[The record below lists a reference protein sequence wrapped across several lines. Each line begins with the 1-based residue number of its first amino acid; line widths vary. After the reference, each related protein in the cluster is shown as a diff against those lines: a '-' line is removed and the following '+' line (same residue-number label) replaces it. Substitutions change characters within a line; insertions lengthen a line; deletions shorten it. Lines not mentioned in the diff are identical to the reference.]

1 MNLLHRFFKSSNAL
15 VEIGNQYL
23 FGLQGKDVNIPL
35 AHQYLVV
42 AASKGN
48 KNAVQVLETM
58 FAPDS
63 AELCAEMKQGFEEF
77 RKVRL
82 AVEAGDPA
90 ACFLY
95 GVGKLRD
102 DADDYMYNKGLAWV
116 RHSAEMEFVPAMHVY
131 GCELLNGKRIPK
143 DSEMGKAYI
152 KRAAS
157 KGYAKAIRT
166 LYSLGEE
173 VLAIKYANEFA
184 SDDNP
189 DVITILAQIKLF
201 ENLNDEA
208 ILLFERAAKLG
219 DKEAIF
225 NIGVIYDNGEIC
237 KRDPYKAAMW
247 YKKGAELGDAQ
258 CMDNLAFIL
267 EKGPEEMRNEKAA
280 FEWYVKSAENG
291 LTKAWNDVATCYKRG
306 VGVPQSFEKA
316 LENYQKA
323 ISSDFP
329 QTAFYN
335 LFLLFADGIA
345 TKRNPEEALKWLR
358 KAAELEMPE
367 ACWHLGMH
375 YKMGIIVE
383 QDLNQAFRWFNL
395 AADNNYPNAE
405 YEVGIMYLH
414 GIGVDRNENAA
425 FAFLEKASAMLPEAM
440 GKLGQC
446 YSNGVGC
453 SQDYSKALKCYQ
465 SAAEAGDSEAQYDLG
480 VCYRRGEG
488 TPVDIPRAI
497 EWYEKAI
504 AQGNTNAMVNCAI
517 LYDNGIGVDVDHA
530 KAFQLYRNAAEDGN
544 CQAQFCLADMFFQGR
559 YVEQDY
565 RQAIKWFEKAA
576 EQGEPDSMFHLA
588 ICYSEG
594 LGVEKDIPKAIELL
608 YAAADRGWQ
617 PAIEVIQQNQIPRP

>member
-1 MNLLHRFFKSSNAL
+1 MNLLHRFFKSSNDL
-15 VEIGNQYL
+15 IEIGNQYL

-35 AHQYLVV
+35 AHQYLTM

-48 KNAVQVLETM
+48 KNAVHILETM
-58 FAPDS
+58 FTPDS
-63 AELCAEMKQGFEEF
+63 TELCEEMKHGFNEF

-102 DADDYMYNKGLAWV
+102 EADDYMYNKGLAWV
-116 RHSAEMEFVPAMHVY
+116 RHSAEMDFLPAMHVY

-143 DSEMGKAYI
+143 DSDLGKAYI
-152 KRAAS
+152 KRAAAQ
-157 KGYAKAIRT
+157 GYAKAIRV

-173 VLAIKYANEFA
+173 VLATKYANEFS

-189 DVITILAQIKLF
+189 DVITTLAQIKLF
-201 ENLNDEA
+201 ENLNEDA
-208 ILLFERAAKLG
+208 ISLFERAAKLG

-237 KRDPYKAAMW
+237 EKDPYKAAMW

-258 CMDNLAFIL
+258 CMENLAFLL
-267 EKGPEEMRNEKAA
+267 EKGPEEIRNVEAA
-280 FEWYVKSAENG
+280 FKWYVKAAENG
-291 LTKAWNDVATCYKRG
+291 LEKAWNDVATCYKRG
-306 VGVPQSFEKA
+306 AGVTQSFEKA
-316 LENYQKA
+316 FESYQKA
-323 ISSDFP
+323 IFSDFP
-329 QTAFYN
+329 QSAYYN

-345 TKRNPEEALKWLR
+345 TQRNPEEALRWLR
-358 KAAELEMPE
+358 KAAELEVPE

-375 YKMGIIVE
+375 YRMGIVVE
-383 QDLNQAFRWFNL
+383 QDFNQAFRWFNL
-395 AADNNYPNAE
+395 AAEKKYPNAE

-414 GIGVDRNENAA
+414 GIGIEKNDNAA
-425 FAFLEKASAMLPEAM
+425 FAYLEKASVVLPEAM

-446 YSNGVGC
+446 YSNGIGC
-453 SQDYSKALKCYQ
+453 EQDYTQALKCYQ

-488 TPVDIPRAI
+488 TPVDIAQAI
-497 EWYEKAI
+497 NWYEKSI

-517 LYDNGIGVDVDHA
+517 LYDNGIGVGVNHS
-530 KAFQLYRNAAEDGN
+530 KAYQLYNTAAEGGN

-565 RQAIKWFEKAA
+565 GQAVKWFGKAA
-576 EQGEPDSMFHLA
+576 TQGEPDSMFHLA

-594 LGVEKDIPKAIELL
+594 LGVDRDMSRAIELL
-608 YAAADRGWQ
+608 YSAADRGWQ
-617 PAIEVIQQNQIPRP
+617 PAIEVIQQNRIPRP